1 MQEKRE
7 FEQLTDEKRWKL
19 HDLRRQGHSM
29 RECGRRL
36 GVNVS
41 TISREL
47 GGKSADVGGGRVYLP
62 DHAALVTKG
71 RRAQCHPHIKM
82 DDPTFRKTIIIEIQK
97 GRSPE
102 IIAGRLKRESGRTV
116 ISAETLY
123 DFIYE
128 SEIGKRDKLY
138 EYLPRGKKK
147 RTKKYGRK
155 SHKQRLEGRV
165 FIEARSK
172 GANER
177 SEIGHW
183 ETDSVLCKY
192 RDAVNV
198 LAERMSRKVIIT
210 KLDAKDAAATTNA
223 VTNRLK
229 GEVVASITADNGPEN
244 SEHKKISK
252 QLSADF
258 FFCHPYHSWEKGT
271 VENRNGVIRR
281 YLPGTTDLSTWSQA
295 ELDEIADDI
304 NNTPMKC
311 LDFQTPNEVYSQ
323 CCIQS

>member
-1 MQEKRE
+1 MRDKRE
-7 FEQLTDEKRWKL
+7 FEQLTDKKRWEL
-19 HDLRRQGHSM
+19 HELRQLGHSM
-29 RECGRRL
+29 RECSRKL

-41 TISREL
+41 TVSREL
-47 GGKSADVGGGRVYLP
+47 SGKSADVASGRVYLP

-71 RRAQCHPHIKM
+71 RRLKCHPHIKM
-82 DDPTFRKTIIIEIQK
+82 NDPTFRKMIIIEIQK

-116 ISAETLY
+116 ISVETLY
-123 DFIYE
+123 DFIYD

-138 EYLPRGKKK
+138 QYLPRGKK
-147 RTKKYGRK
+147 RRSKKNGRK
-155 SHKQRLEGRV
+155 AQKSRLEGRV

-172 GANER
+172 EANDR

-210 KLDAKDAAATTNA
+210 KLTAKDGAATTSA

-229 GEVVASITADNGPEN
+229 GKVVASITADNGPEN
-244 SEHKKISK
+244 AEH
-252 QLSADF
+252 
-258 FFCHPYHSWEKGT
+258 
-271 VENRNGVIRR
+271 
-281 YLPGTTDLSTWSQA
+281 
-295 ELDEIADDI
+295 
-304 NNTPMKC
+304 
-311 LDFQTPNEVYSQ
+311 
-323 CCIQS
+323 

>member
-1 MQEKRE
+1 MQGKRE
-7 FEQLTDEKRWKL
+7 FKQLTEEKRWKL
-19 HDLRRQGHSM
+19 YALRGQGHSM

-41 TISREL
+41 TVSREL
-47 GGKSADVGGGRVYLP
+47 KEKSADVTGGRVYLP
-62 DHAALVTKG
+62 DHATLVTKG
-71 RRAQCHPHIKM
+71 RRSKCHPHIKM
-82 DDPTFRKTIIIEIQK
+82 SDPAFRKMVVIEIQK

-102 IIAGRLKRESGRTV
+102 IIAGRLRRESGRTV
-116 ISAETLY
+116 ISHETLY
-123 DFIYE
+123 AWIYE
-128 SEIGKRDKLY
+128 SDVGKRDRMY

-147 RTKKYGRK
+147 RTKKYGRR
-155 SHKQRLEGRV
+155 SHKQRLEGRI

-172 GANER
+172 EANER
-177 SEIGHW
+177 TEIGHW

-192 RDAVNV
+192 RNGVNV

-210 KLDAKDAAATTNA
+210 KLAAKDAAATTEA
-223 VTNRLK
+223 IITRLEH
-229 GEVVASITADNGPEN
+229 EVVASITADNGPEN
-244 SEHKKISK
+244 AEHKKISK

-258 FFCHPYHSWEKGT
+258 YFCHPYHSWEKGM
-271 VENRNGVIRR
+271 VENRNGIIRR
-281 YLPGTTDLSTWSQA
+281 YLPGTTDLNDWTQT

-311 LDFQTPNEVYSQ
+311 LGYKTPNEVYSP